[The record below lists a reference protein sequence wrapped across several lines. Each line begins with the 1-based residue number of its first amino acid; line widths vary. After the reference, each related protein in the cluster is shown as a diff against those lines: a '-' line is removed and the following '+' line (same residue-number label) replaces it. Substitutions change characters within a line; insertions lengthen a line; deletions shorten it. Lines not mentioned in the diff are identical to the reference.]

1 MPMRDEGVYFLEDS
15 ESVRHIVFADCM
27 SRCGCVGAQCTYQ
40 DYMGVKAYK
49 SHFALLATTVLFNIV
64 CCHKSFSHEQ
74 LVSERGQDRNKEKRK
89 T

>member
-1 MPMRDEGVYFLEDS
+1 MHM
-15 ESVRHIVFADCM
+15 
-27 SRCGCVGAQCTYQ
+27 YQ
-40 DYMGVKAYK
+40 DYMGVKASK